1 MKKVL
6 IIITVMLSAAIRMNA
21 CDICGCGA
29 GSSYMGILPE
39 FNSKITGLRYRYNS
53 LQTHLGPGGS
63 VSYLTTD
70 EAYHTTEL
78 WGGWTIKEKFRIMAY
93 LPLSY
98 NSKANQESRQSKSG
112 LGDAAVQGFY
122 RLVSKRSNIIAG
134 KLLVQDLWIG
144 AGIKLPTGKYEPRDK
159 ETVNKSANLFQL
171 GTGSFDVMLTA
182 MYDLRLQ
189 DAGLNITGSYK
200 LNTTNK
206 YEYNYG
212 NKLTGS
218 AQLYYK
224 FKIKETA
231 TFAPNLGMA
240 YERSG
245 TDLDAGY
252 GVYSSGGYLWSGAAG
267 AELMYKKISLG
278 GNFQPALSQNLAHG
292 LVKANNRMMIH
303 LSILL

>member
-1 MKKVL
+1 MKKVMV
-6 IIITVMLSAAIRMNA
+6 IAAMMFSTAIQADA

-29 GSSYMGILPE
+29 GSAYIGILPE
-39 FNSKITGLRYRYNS
+39 FNAKIIGIRYRYNS

-78 WGGWTIKEKFRIMAY
+78 WGGWTIRERFRIMAS
-93 LPLSY
+93 LPVSY
-98 NSKANQESRQSKSG
+98 NSKASQESRQSKTG

-122 RLVSKRSNIIAG
+122 RLVSKRSNIATG

-144 AGIKLPTGKYEPRDK
+144 AGIKAPTGKYEPKDK

-171 GTGSFDVMLTA
+171 GTGSFDFMLTA

-206 YEYNYG
+206 YDYNYG

-224 FKIKETA
+224 FKVKETV
-231 TFAPNLGMA
+231 TIAPNLGMA
-240 YERSG
+240 YEKSG
-245 TDLDAGY
+245 KDLDGGY
-252 GVYSSGGYLWSGAAG
+252 GVYSSGGYLLSGTAG

-292 LVKANNRMMIH
+292 LVKANNRMMVH